1 MDTISMNGVGYD
13 AINQYITDFNA
24 THGVDGMTA
33 TLGVNETTG
42 EQVLTIT
49 NAKGQTSSFAITMDP
64 EIDPAEIPGEE
75 IAEALEEFAAK
86 MEDLAKSLATGKPQ
100 VPAKVS
106 TLCDIFAIIQ
116 LLLEVAQKQRDTA
129 AKIRQQGHEAAQ
141 ASLQAQADTIRQQAA
156 QAATF
161 GLIGATIQAVTTS
174 VSFIM
179 AGVAAKNQFNAVSN
193 SNVSQASADLKSGQS
208 DLKLAE
214 GLKGSNITG
223 LSDEQMAEMGLEGT
237 GDEQENLRLFKEQFM
252 PETTKAEETVKAD
265 KTAMDN
271 AKNDYQTLKDR
282 YETKVGEVAGYEK
295 EVADRDMAKS
305 DLDDFLKTHEG
316 FALDQDPPEGADPD
330 DVTKF
335 NELSQTYKA
344 ANQKVTDHAEAL
356 TKARADVTQLKGDVE
371 NAYNKYNEAYSKWT
385 DSALEMQ
392 HAQENDKA
400 VIDGKIKEASAL
412 AKKTHSEEAAVKMKE
427 GDENPEF
434 TKGQLDQAKQM
445 LDQVEAVQD
454 ADARQSLIDG
464 LKMHVGELQN
474 KLTESTR
481 LMNDSKE
488 MAYAKTMESFINVL
502 GQLSNTVSSFM
513 NVFKEQA
520 QAEGEAKQKEYE
532 VEIDK
537 AHAMTEEA
545 DDLRANSQKMIADL
559 LQTLNAIIRTELDTN
574 RQIFS

>member
-13 AINQYITDFNA
+13 DINKYISSFNE

-33 TLGVNETTG
+33 TLGVNEQAG
-42 EQVLTIT
+42 VRLLTIT
-49 NAKGQTSSFAITMDP
+49 NDKGISLSFEITMDP

-141 ASLQAQADTIRQQAA
+141 ASLQAQADTIRQQAG
-156 QAATF
+156 QAAMF
-161 GLIGATIQAVTTS
+161 GLIGASIQAVTTGI
-174 VSFIM
+174 SFIM

-214 GLKGSNITG
+214 SLKGSNITG
-223 LSDEQMAEMGLEGT
+223 LSDEQMTEMGLEGT

-330 DVTKF
+330 DVAKF
-335 NELSQTYKA
+335 NELSQTYKNA
-344 ANQKVTDHAEAL
+344 DQKVTDHAEAL
-356 TKARADVTQLKGDVE
+356 TKARADVSQLKGDVE

-392 HAQENDKA
+392 HAQEKDKA
-400 VIDGKIKEASAL
+400 VIDGKIKEATAL
-412 AKKTHSEEAAVKMKE
+412 AKKSPNDAKVKLSEEEEAPK
-427 GDENPEF
+427 F
-434 TKGQLDQAKQM
+434 TKAQLEAAKQM
-445 LDQVEAVQD
+445 LGQVEAVQD
-454 ADARQSLIDG
+454 ADAKQSLIDG
-464 LKMHVGELQN
+464 LKMHVSELQG

-502 GQLSNTVSSFM
+502 GQLSNTVSGFM
-513 NVFKEQA
+513 NVFKEQE
-520 QAEGEAKQKEYE
+520 QAEGEAKQKEFE

-537 AHAMTEEA
+537 ARAMTEEA
-545 DDLRANSQKMIADL
+545 DDLRANAQTLISNL
-559 LQTLNAIIRTELDTN
+559 LQMLNAIVQTELETN
-574 RQIFS
+574 RKIFS